1 MSIFQNIE
9 RKKLQQALLIIIAA
23 LTAIALILLLII
35 VISSLSS
42 GVSNGFSEDEL
53 TSYKITEKDF
63 KTGTLILADADHSFT
78 VDETMLGLVDCQNYR
93 NTQLVEAG
101 VASSAEEANNLP
113 FEKKIYMPYNGMKLS
128 SAAMIQAHKLLN
140 DAVANVQDESVSGSI
155 TIDAAYGR
163 QENISTNLDEF
174 NTGLLMFLSDTR
186 SDSGLHIPLPEAYE
200 KWIDEHAADYGFVK
214 SFQYGYRYVGIPHA
228 KHMAAEDMTLAEYI
242 NFLKSK
248 TTPGKVLKIEV
259 GESAYAVYY
268 MECNVG
274 SAIPVP
280 KQLTNADGTAS
291 NTYEISGTNEGGVIV
306 TVKIK

>member
-113 FEKKIYMPYNGMKLS
+113 FEKKIYMPYSGMKLS

-214 SFQYGYRYVGIPHA
+214 SFQYGYRYVGVPHA